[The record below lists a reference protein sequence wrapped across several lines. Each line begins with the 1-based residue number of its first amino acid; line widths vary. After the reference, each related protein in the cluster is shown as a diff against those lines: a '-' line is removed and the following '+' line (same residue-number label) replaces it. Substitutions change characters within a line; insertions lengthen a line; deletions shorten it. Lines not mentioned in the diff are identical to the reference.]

1 MGLHTEPAEA
11 RLTAGYREAAA
22 PERSGLVGASAGS
35 PAPQKPERCKTAS
48 GHIKRPMNAF
58 MVWSKIERRKIM
70 EQSPDMHNAE
80 ISKRLGKR
88 WKMLTDTEKV
98 PFIREAERLRLQHM
112 ADYPDYKYRPKK
124 KPRTEG
130 RSAGQYQERNDT
142 PSYKTPAAAKKFPRA
157 GKSVGGAAKA
167 GNLLLQDQEQNS
179 RHQQKPQERDNPHQ
193 QLNSRYQL
201 KHEQTDAQYQQLNPR
216 YQPTARQPDH
226 RFRYVPSTITPS
238 KPVKRDYTDRE
249 EEEDDDND
257 DSSSSS
263 SSSSEEEEEEE
274 EELPC
279 YSITKLPPRG
289 SAVRPSTLQS
299 SGSLYFSFTRQSTP
313 VHPASLSPASPSRSV
328 CTSASSCCG
337 EDLDDLPVEP
347 LDFTS
352 NFLGGLQSCS
362 DPWNSSSSSASGSL
376 SLSLVD
382 KDLDTSGCTEGGS
395 LGSHFEFPDY
405 CTPELSE
412 MIAGDWLKADFTDLV
427 FTC

>member
-157 GKSVGGAAKA
+157 GKSVGGAAIA
-167 GNLLLQDQEQNS
+167 GNLLPQDQEQNS
-179 RHQQKPQERDNPHQ
+179 RHQQK
-193 QLNSRYQL
+193 
-201 KHEQTDAQYQQLNPR
+201 HEQTDAQYQRLNPR

-249 EEEDDDND
+249 EDDDD
-257 DSSSSS
+257 SSS

-274 EELPC
+274 ELPS

-289 SAVRPSTLQS
+289 SAVGPSTLQS

>member
-11 RLTAGYREAAA
+11 RVNAGYREATAS
-22 PERSGLVGASAGS
+22 ERSRAVGSFAGS
-35 PAPQKPERCKTAS
+35 PAPQKPDWCKTAS

-58 MVWSKIERRKIM
+58 MVWSKIERKKIM

-88 WKMLTDTEKV
+88 WKMLTDTEKI

-130 RSAGQYQERNDT
+130 KLATQYAERNGDR
-142 PSYKTPAAAKKFPRA
+142 PAHRPPAAAKKFSRA
-157 GKSVGGAAKA
+157 SKPVGGAGKVVSVPPQYQQPDPQYQQ
-167 GNLLLQDQEQNS
+167 LDS
-179 RHQQKPQERDNPHQ
+179 RYQQKPQQPDPHH
-193 QLNSRYQL
+193 QLN
-201 KHEQTDAQYQQLNPR
+201 AQ
-216 YQPTARQPDH
+216 QPDH
-226 RFRYVPSTITPS
+226 RYVPSTLKPS
-238 KPVKRDYTDRE
+238 TQVKRDYTDTE
-249 EEEDDDND
+249 EEEEEE
-257 DSSSSS
+257 
-263 SSSSEEEEEEE
+263 SSSSEEDDEEGEE

-279 YSITKLPPRG
+279 YSITKLSPRG
-289 SAVRPSTLQS
+289 SAEGTSRRLS
-299 SGSLYFSFTRQSTP
+299 SGRLYFSFTRQSTA
-313 VHPASLSPASPSRSV
+313 VHPASLSPASSSRSV

-337 EDLDDLPVEP
+337 DDLDDLPIEP

-352 NFLGGLQSCS
+352 NFLGGLQSSS
-362 DPWNSSSSSASGSL
+362 DPWNSSSSSASGTL
-376 SLSLVD
+376 NLSLVD
-382 KDLDTSGCTEGGS
+382 KDLDTSGYTEGGS

-412 MIAGDWLKADFTDLV
+412 MIAGDWLKANFTDLV

>member
-11 RLTAGYREAAA
+11 RVNAGYREATAS
-22 PERSGLVGASAGS
+22 ERSRAVGSFAGS
-35 PAPQKPERCKTAS
+35 PAPQKPDWCKTAS

-58 MVWSKIERRKIM
+58 MVWSKIERKKIM

-88 WKMLTDTEKV
+88 WKMLTDTEKI

-130 RSAGQYQERNDT
+130 KLAAQYAERNGDR
-142 PSYKTPAAAKKFPRA
+142 PAHRPPAAAKKFSRA
-157 GKSVGGAAKA
+157 SKPVGGAGKVV
-167 GNLLLQDQEQNS
+167 S
-179 RHQQKPQERDNPHQ
+179 
-193 QLNSRYQL
+193 LN
-201 KHEQTDAQYQQLNPR
+201 AQ
-216 YQPTARQPDH
+216 QPDH
-226 RFRYVPSTITPS
+226 RYVPSTLKPS
-238 KPVKRDYTDRE
+238 TQVKRDYTDTDE
-249 EEEDDDND
+249 EEEE
-257 DSSSSS
+257 
-263 SSSSEEEEEEE
+263 SSSSEEDDEEGEE

-279 YSITKLPPRG
+279 YSITKLPPRS
-289 SAVRPSTLQS
+289 SAEGTSRRQS
-299 SGSLYFSFTRQSTP
+299 SGRLYFSFTRQSTP
-313 VHPASLSPASPSRSV
+313 VHPASLSPASSSRSV

-337 EDLDDLPVEP
+337 DDLDDLPIEP

-352 NFLGGLQSCS
+352 NFLGGLQSSS
-362 DPWNSSSSSASGSL
+362 DPWNSSSSSASGTL
-376 SLSLVD
+376 NLSLVD

-412 MIAGDWLKADFTDLV
+412 MIAGDWLKANFTDLV

>member
-1 MGLHTEPAEA
+1 MGLHKEPTEA

-22 PERSGLVGASAGS
+22 PERSRTVGACAGS
-35 PAPQKPERCKTAS
+35 PSPQKPERRKTAS

-80 ISKRLGKR
+80 ISKWLGKR
-88 WKMLTDTEKV
+88 WKMLTDNEKV

-112 ADYPDYKYRPKK
+112 ADYPNYKYRPKK

-142 PSYKTPAAAKKFPRA
+142 PSNKTPAAAKKFPRA
-157 GKSVGGAAKA
+157 GKSVGGAVKA
-167 GNLLLQDQEQNS
+167 CSLPPQDQQTDS
-179 RHQQKPQERDNPHQ
+179 RHQRKPQDRDNPHQQLDPRCQ

-201 KHEQTDAQYQQLNPR
+201 KHQQPDPEYQLLNPR
-216 YQPTARQPDH
+216 YQLSARQTDH
-226 RFRYVPSTITPS
+226 RLRYVPSAITLS
-238 KPVKRDYTDRE
+238 KRDYTDS
-249 EEEDDDND
+249 EEEDND
-257 DSSSSS
+257 DSS

-274 EELPC
+274 L
-279 YSITKLPPRG
+279 
-289 SAVRPSTLQS
+289 
-299 SGSLYFSFTRQSTP
+299 FTRHSTP

-347 LDFTS
+347 
-352 NFLGGLQSCS
+352 
-362 DPWNSSSSSASGSL
+362 SASGSL

-382 KDLDTSGCTEGGS
+382 KDLDACGCTEGGS

-412 MIAGDWLKADFTDLV
+412 MIAADWSAPETLSLPNKHV
-427 FTC
+427 SN

>member
-1 MGLHTEPAEA
+1 MGLHKEPTEA

-22 PERSGLVGASAGS
+22 PERSWTVGACAGS
-35 PAPQKPERCKTAS
+35 PSQQKPERRKTAS

-88 WKMLTDTEKV
+88 WKMLTDNEKV

-112 ADYPDYKYRPKK
+112 ADYPNYKYRPKK

-142 PSYKTPAAAKKFPRA
+142 PSHKTPVAAKKFPRA
-157 GKSVGGAAKA
+157 GKSVGGAVKA
-167 GNLLLQDQEQNS
+167 GSLPPQDQQTDS
-179 RHQQKPQERDNPHQ
+179 RHQRKPQDRDNPHQQLDPRCQ

-201 KHEQTDAQYQQLNPR
+201 KHQQPDPQYQLLNPR
-216 YQPTARQPDH
+216 YQLSARQTDH
-226 RFRYVPSTITPS
+226 RLRYMPSAITLS
-238 KPVKRDYTDRE
+238 KRDYTDSE
-249 EEEDDDND
+249 EEEDND
-257 DSSSSS
+257 DSS

-274 EELPC
+274 EL
-279 YSITKLPPRG
+279 
-289 SAVRPSTLQS
+289 
-299 SGSLYFSFTRQSTP
+299 FTRHSTP

-347 LDFTS
+347 
-352 NFLGGLQSCS
+352 
-362 DPWNSSSSSASGSL
+362 SASGSL

-382 KDLDTSGCTEGGS
+382 KDLDACGCTEGGS

-412 MIAGDWLKADFTDLV
+412 MIAADWLKADFTDLV
-427 FTC
+427 SHVL

>member
-1 MGLHTEPAEA
+1 MGLHKEPTEA

-22 PERSGLVGASAGS
+22 PERSRTVGACAGS
-35 PAPQKPERCKTAS
+35 PSPQKPERRKTAS

-80 ISKRLGKR
+80 ISKWLGKR
-88 WKMLTDTEKV
+88 WKMLTDNEKV

-112 ADYPDYKYRPKK
+112 ADYPNYKYRPKK

-142 PSYKTPAAAKKFPRA
+142 PSHKTPAAAKKFPRA
-157 GKSVGGAAKA
+157 GKSVGGAVKA
-167 GNLLLQDQEQNS
+167 GSLPPQDQQTDS
-179 RHQQKPQERDNPHQ
+179 RHQRKPQDRDNPHQQLDPRCQ

-201 KHEQTDAQYQQLNPR
+201 KHQQPDPEYQLLNPR
-216 YQPTARQPDH
+216 YQLSARQTDH
-226 RFRYVPSTITPS
+226 RLRYVPSAITLS
-238 KPVKRDYTDRE
+238 KRDYTDSE
-249 EEEDDDND
+249 EEDND

-263 SSSSEEEEEEE
+263 SEEEEEE

-279 YSITKLPPRG
+279 YSITKLPPRD
-289 SAVRPSTLQS
+289 SAVGPSTLPS
-299 SGSLYFSFTRQSTP
+299 SGRLYFSFTRHSTP
-313 VHPASLSPASPSRSV
+313 VHPASLSPASPSRSI

-382 KDLDTSGCTEGGS
+382 KDLDACGCTEGGS

-412 MIAGDWLKADFTDLV
+412 MIAADWLKADFTDLV

>member
-1 MGLHTEPAEA
+1 MGLHKEPAEA

-22 PERSGLVGASAGS
+22 PERSRTVGASAGS

-124 KPRTEG
+124 KSRTEG

-142 PSYKTPAAAKKFPRA
+142 PSHKTPAAVKKFPRA
-157 GKSVGGAAKA
+157 GKSVGGAVKA
-167 GNLLLQDQEQNS
+167 GSLPPQNQQTGS
-179 RHQQKPQERDNPHQ
+179 RHQQKPQEPDNPHQ
-193 QLNSRYQL
+193 QLDTRCQQLNS
-201 KHEQTDAQYQQLNPR
+201 QYQQLNPR
-216 YQPTARQPDH
+216 YQLSARQTDH
-226 RFRYVPSTITPS
+226 RLRYVPSTITPS
-238 KPVKRDYTDRE
+238 KRVKWDYTNRE
-249 EEEDDDND
+249 DEEEDDDD
-257 DSSSSS
+257 SSS
-263 SSSSEEEEEEE
+263 SSSSEEEEEDD

-289 SAVRPSTLQS
+289 SAVGPSTLPS
-299 SGSLYFSFTRQSTP
+299 SGRLYFSFTRQSTP

>member
-1 MGLHTEPAEA
+1 
-11 RLTAGYREAAA
+11 
-22 PERSGLVGASAGS
+22 
-35 PAPQKPERCKTAS
+35 
-48 GHIKRPMNAF
+48 MNAF

-70 EQSPDMHNAE
+70 EQSPEMHNAE

-142 PSYKTPAAAKKFPRA
+142 TSHKTPAAAKKFPRA
-157 GKSVGGAAKA
+157 GKSVGGAFK
-167 GNLLLQDQEQNS
+167 
-179 RHQQKPQERDNPHQ
+179 
-193 QLNSRYQL
+193 
-201 KHEQTDAQYQQLNPR
+201 T
-216 YQPTARQPDH
+216 DH
-226 RFRYVPSTITPS
+226 RLRYVPSTITPS
-238 KPVKRDYTDRE
+238 KRDYTDRE
-249 EEEDDDND
+249 EEDND
-257 DSSSSS
+257 DSSLSSS
-263 SSSSEEEEEEE
+263 SSEEE

-279 YSITKLPPRG
+279 YSITKLPPRD
-289 SAVRPSTLQS
+289 SAVEPSTLPS
-299 SGSLYFSFTRQSTP
+299 SGRLYFSFTRHSTP